1 MPRPLPVGHAMRIP
15 RAPYREGWGVCLCIT
30 HTLLPGKGSRVAHA
44 VRVHAAREHC
54 PPTHTALS
62 IIIVPFCVCTVCI
75 TGRYTVYR
83 QPPLEYTHCVHLC
96 THGVSHSRE
105 ECRMM
110 TSRMSRTVVVG
121 VVLIRAHQATDNHT
135 TPYRPPCEIRR
146 LPLDCHCNSGVKTDP
161 RYRLRHRS
169 ARTQHMLSN

>member
-1 MPRPLPVGHAMRIP
+1 
-15 RAPYREGWGVCLCIT
+15 VCLCIT

-96 THGVSHSRE
+96 THGVSHRE
-105 ECRMM
+105 
-110 TSRMSRTVVVG
+110 G
-121 VVLIRAHQATDNHT
+121 
-135 TPYRPPCEIRR
+135 YIRR
-146 LPLDCHCNSGVKTDP
+146 HLKANPPMFNPLT
-161 RYRLRHRS
+161 
-169 ARTQHMLSN
+169 